1 MGYRTTF
8 AFDGD
13 TMRRLK
19 NLAARWQVSQA
30 EVVRRALSQA
40 ETQADAPDP
49 LKALKAY
56 HARGGLDGKVA
67 EKYLCEVRE
76 DRERWRP

>member
-1 MGYRTTF
+1 
-8 AFDGD
+8 
-13 TMRRLK
+13 MRRLK
-19 NLAARWQVSQA
+19 NLSARWQVSQA

-40 ETQADAPDP
+40 ETQAQPAAPDP
-49 LKALKAY
+49 VEALKAY
-56 HARGGLDGKVA
+56 HAQGGLDSKKA